1 MDFGKALEA
10 VKSGK
15 KNSVSDGMERECL
28 LYTRKV
34 TLTASLVTCRQPK
47 HGG

>member
-15 KNSVSDGMERECL
+15 KNIPSRMEWKGNVCCIPERL
-28 LYTRKV
+28 
-34 TLTASLVTCRQPK
+34 P
-47 HGG
+47 